1 MNSQIELDNIIEV
14 ISKAKKIGIFTHI
27 SPDGDAIGSSLALCL
42 GLKKL
47 NKQVEVV
54 ADECSSC
61 FNFLKGIDLIKR
73 EGSGD
78 YDLSIVL
85 DCATKARLYDKNGS
99 FDGSKVTIA
108 IDHHISNNFFATY
121 NYVEGDS
128 PATCKTLIK
137 ILKLL
142 NIKIN
147 KEIGECLMAGIITDS
162 GGFRYDTVDDET
174 FEFAAHMLDLG
185 VNVSDIYY
193 RTFDFKTKAQ
203 FQLFTIATSRLKF
216 YSNDKVAV
224 TYLDEE
230 DFIKSKAGVGDHEG
244 IVDIG
249 RNIEGVEVSIFL
261 REEMDEVY
269 GRLYKI
275 SLRSNNYVNVS
286 EVAEVFRGG
295 GHAKAAGV
303 VMQGEL
309 NSVINKLIKEINKR
323 L

>member
-54 ADECSSC
+54 AGECSSC
-61 FNFLKGIDLIKR
+61 FNFLKGIDEIKR
-73 EGSGD
+73 VSSME
-78 YDLSIVL
+78 YDLAIAL
-85 DCATKARLYDKNGS
+85 DCATKTRLYDESKG
-99 FDGSKVTIA
+99 FDNSKITVA
-108 IDHHISNNFFATY
+108 IDHHISNTFFADY

-137 ILKLL
+137 IFKLL

-193 RTFDFKTKAQ
+193 RTFDFKTKSQ
-203 FQLFTIATSRLKF
+203 FELFTIATSRLEF

-224 TYLDEE
+224 TYLNEE
-230 DFIKSKAGVGDHEG
+230 DFIKTKAGIGDHEG

-275 SLRSNNYVNVS
+275 SLRSNSYVNVS

-309 NSVINKLIKEINKR
+309 KEVINKLIKEINKR